1 MDLSA
6 LIFVALAVAWGAY
19 LIPKALK
26 HAEDVDR
33 TTSIDRFSASL
44 RVLARREP
52 VPDDHGR
59 LVTRPDAPSTES
71 RVVIPTSRLS
81 RTQLQ
86 ARREAAALAAKRRMR
101 VFSILI
107 VANLVVGGLAVYQV
121 IAWPF
126 VALPVA
132 LTIAWLV
139 ACRLMVKSERRT
151 VLVTSRL
158 PVEVPPETDETGTT
172 GDPITEEI
180 LAVQAG
186 QAPSAET
193 VEAVEIAEAEAEQRE
208 FGSWDPMPEQLP
220 TYVSKSQAPRRTV
233 RTIDLESTGV
243 WTSGNTDSASKLARQ
258 AEATERS
265 EKAEQAKRAAAAE
278 RRASGS

>member
-52 VPDDHGR
+52 VPDSHGR
-59 LVTRPDAPSTES
+59 LVMRPDAPSKES
-71 RVVIPTSRLS
+71 RIVVPTSRLS

-121 IAWPF
+121 IAWPY
-126 VALPVA
+126 VAAPVA

-172 GDPITEEI
+172 GDPVTEEI

-186 QAPSAET
+186 EVAQP
-193 VEAVEIAEAEAEQRE
+193 EAVEEAEAEAEQRE
-208 FGSWDPMPEQLP
+208 PGSWDPVREQLP
-220 TYVSKSQAPRRTV
+220 TYVSKSPAPRRTV

-258 AEATERS
+258 AEATERN
-265 EKAEQAKRAAAAE
+265 EKAEQAKRDAAAE

>member
-52 VPDDHGR
+52 VPDSHGR
-59 LVTRPDAPSTES
+59 LVMRPDAPSKES
-71 RVVIPTSRLS
+71 RIVVPTSRLS

-121 IAWPF
+121 IAWPY
-126 VALPVA
+126 VAAPVA

-172 GDPITEEI
+172 GDPVTEEI

-186 QAPSAET
+186 EVAQP
-193 VEAVEIAEAEAEQRE
+193 EAVEEAEAEAEQRE
-208 FGSWDPMPEQLP
+208 PGSWDPVREQLP
-220 TYVSKSQAPRRTV
+220 TYVSKSPAPRRTV

-265 EKAEQAKRAAAAE
+265 EKAEQAKRDAAAE

>member
-33 TTSIDRFSASL
+33 TASIDRFSASL

-59 LVTRPDAPSTES
+59 LVTRPDAPVAES
-71 RVVIPTSRLS
+71 KVAVPTSRLS
-81 RTQLQ
+81 RTQMQ

-107 VANLVVGGLAVYQV
+107 VANLAIGGLAVYQV

-126 VALPVA
+126 VLFPVA

-151 VLVTSRL
+151 VVITSRL
-158 PVEVPPETDETGTT
+158 PVEVPVEYDETDTNGE
-172 GDPITEEI
+172 PLTEEI

-186 QAPSAET
+186 EAPQAEVAQ
-193 VEAVEIAEAEAEQRE
+193 AEAEQRE
-208 FGSWDPMPEQLP
+208 PGSWDPVPEQLP

-243 WTSGNTDSASKLARQ
+243 WTSGNTESASKLARQ

-265 EKAEQAKRAAAAE
+265 EKAEQAKRDAAAE